1 MVDDIQIGIIGGSG
15 LYQMEALTDKQ
26 ELQINTPFGPT
37 SDNILLGTIG
47 TQRIAFIA
55 RHGRGHVLTPTEVP
69 YRANI
74 YALKSLGVRYILAVS
89 ACGSLREDYAP
100 GHIVVP
106 DQLIDFTKG
115 KRDYTFFE
123 HGVVAHVG
131 SAQPFCDEL
140 RHLLADT
147 IHEVGGIVHRSG
159 NYITIEGPRFST
171 RGESELYRR
180 WGMDIIG
187 MTTSPEAFLA
197 REAEICY
204 AVMAMV
210 TDYDCWHEEEVTVG
224 MVLQTMSKNLAL
236 AQSVLTAI
244 VPKITITLPNPSAHR
259 ALRGA
264 LTTKAHAIPA
274 ERHETLS
281 LFMQSLLG

>member
-1 MVDDIQIGIIGGSG
+1 M
-15 LYQMEALTDKQ
+15 
-26 ELQINTPFGPT
+26 
-37 SDNILLGTIG
+37 G

-55 RHGRGHVLTPTEVP
+55 RHGRGHILTPTEVP

-115 KRDYTFFE
+115 KRDSTFFE
-123 HGVVAHVG
+123 QGVVAHVG

-140 RHLLADT
+140 RHLLGDT
-147 IHEVGGIVHRSG
+147 IHAVGGIVHRSG

-236 AQSVLTAI
+236 AQSVLRAI
-244 VPKITITLPNPSAHR
+244 VPKITTTLPSPAAHR

-264 LTTKAHAIPA
+264 LTTKVHAIPV